1 MSTRFSFGIFT
12 FVFFLCISV
21 IKVSA
26 DSIIPPAGV
35 QSANR
40 RTALRCLSLSKE
52 FVDSQDWNAALS
64 QVTLGLSYD
73 DSVSDLWYLMAVS
86 HSGLGAQRSVII
98 PLLEN
103 SLKKNNWVDYN
114 RDAARLMYAD
124 VLSDTGESK
133 KAVEILDAE
142 PFVYSA
148 DAEYVRI
155 KALYRIGDEQS
166 VSLARTKMEGAG
178 RIYPSDT
185 RFPLL
190 FFKSEYGRPQ
200 SAASSAIAS
209 YFISRVSQYA
219 EAAPDKDAEL
229 EIYAASFAAG
239 EMRVR
244 MLKSFSA
251 RDLRH
256 PLYAIVALD
265 ANLLSEQDALS
276 YICDFSDDSIDFDL
290 LSEFLQK
297 LGSDDVKKEAAAYF
311 NSYSGVI
318 EQDTDRDGLVNLY
331 VKYGRGRPQTV
342 FYDKNQDGIS
352 DWSLACDFG
361 APVSGSMKVP
371 RMDFTWDDFPYLSS
385 VSLPSGENDIPSYEF
400 GLVSRELEWSPV
412 LMNASNSI
420 SHSLGFDFYYPVLNE
435 DLRSLS
441 KEELLACASS
451 LSVNTNENGGKRIK
465 FLIQN
470 GQTVSAEYYNGQKM
484 YAVARFDRNTVTMR
498 VVDSD
503 SDGIF
508 ETTEI
513 YAADHGGTQN
523 AFSDEQRIMQN
534 LFGTSAAGSGVYLRM
549 IQVDTNADSIID
561 FTEEYLED
569 GTVVSSWDTDGDAN
583 WDVRNFRNDKDATE
597 TAEFRN
603 FDGKNSIFV
612 TLQNKIPASVK
623 INEKEFSVTK
633 DISENFYWIGEK
645 NPAFAGDFYSEC
657 AQKALEHLA
666 AISGAAAS
674 AVLEF
679 KEDNGSIRIN
689 CVRMGS
695 FNYGMII
702 PYLETLPSLEK
713 ETAE

>member
-64 QVTLGLSYD
+64 QATLGLSYD

-178 RIYPSDT
+178 RIYPFDT

-385 VSLPSGENDIPSYEF
+385 VSS
-400 GLVSRELEWSPV
+400 
-412 LMNASNSI
+412 
-420 SHSLGFDFYYPVLNE
+420 
-435 DLRSLS
+435 
-441 KEELLACASS
+441 
-451 LSVNTNENGGKRIK
+451 
-465 FLIQN
+465 FLI
-470 GQTVSAEYYNGQKM
+470 S
-484 YAVARFDRNTVTMR
+484 FL
-498 VVDSD
+498 
-503 SDGIF
+503 IP
-508 ETTEI
+508 
-513 YAADHGGTQN
+513 
-523 AFSDEQRIMQN
+523 
-534 LFGTSAAGSGVYLRM
+534 M
-549 IQVDTNADSIID
+549 I
-561 FTEEYLED
+561 
-569 GTVVSSWDTDGDAN
+569 
-583 WDVRNFRNDKDATE
+583 R
-597 TAEFRN
+597 
-603 FDGKNSIFV
+603 
-612 TLQNKIPASVK
+612 
-623 INEKEFSVTK
+623 
-633 DISENFYWIGEK
+633 
-645 NPAFAGDFYSEC
+645 
-657 AQKALEHLA
+657 
-666 AISGAAAS
+666 SGAITACSAS
-674 AVLEF
+674 PTKPVF
-679 KEDNGSIRIN
+679 I
-689 CVRMGS
+689 
-695 FNYGMII
+695 
-702 PYLETLPSLEK
+702 
-713 ETAE
+713 